1 MPVSRQ
7 EAVAQFI
14 QANKLAQRYYKTAV
28 NRGAY
33 PYLPVLEDLLREKQ
47 SGGRMEI
54 GLVNIPAELIIGTN
68 DGGRREAFAGNFMPL
83 LDINSEFGEKW
94 ISLCDAHLSDE
105 GIRDPIRC
113 YEYLGFFYVV
123 EGNKRVSVL
132 KSFHAPTVPGIV
144 SRILP
149 AWSDDGDI
157 QLYYEFLHFYRR
169 CSLYQIRFTIP
180 GSYEKLQDRMG
191 FEREHI
197 WTADEKRAFLS
208 LLNRFDA
215 QFRRMGGADLP
226 VNVCDALLGC
236 LQVFSFRELDEQ
248 SPEELKKTLEAVWND
263 IRSPAAPGAISVS
276 TDPEDKE
283 RGLIDK
289 IFGITRPSHL
299 NVAFLYAYDPQVSA
313 WTRSHQQG
321 ERELVRELGEKVSVK
336 EYMALDRD
344 YLGAMNDAVKDGA
357 ELIIAT
363 TPQMID
369 ACRKIAALHPAVRM
383 LNCSLSKPYTGIRTY
398 YSRTYEAKFITG
410 AIAGAMAPE
419 DRIGYIA
426 NYPIVGVPAEINAF
440 ALGAQM
446 TNPRVRIDLVW
457 SSGTGDPVQELR
469 DRGISVISNRDATD
483 PEHAHWALEWGTYRI
498 REDGALM
505 PLALPCWD
513 WGRFYVQVIQ
523 SIFSGVWDELGRSQ
537 STQAINYWWGMRSGV
552 IDIQLSDTL
561 PEGIRRLVEHLCRDL
576 RGGWFDPFLC
586 TIRDQ
591 SGRVRSDGSRSP
603 SAEELIRMDWLCEN
617 VDGHIPALH
626 ELKPE
631 AVETA
636 RILAIH
642 PEDP

>member
-1 MPVSRQ
+1 MSRQ

-14 QANKLAQRYYKTAV
+14 QANKLAQKHYKTALS
-28 NRGAY
+28 RGAY
-33 PYLPVLEDLLREKQ
+33 PYLPVLEDLLRENPPV
-47 SGGRMEI
+47 GRMEL
-54 GLVNIPAELIIGTN
+54 GLVNIPADLIVGTN

-83 LDINSEFGEKW
+83 LGTNTEFGEKW
-94 ISLCDAHLSDE
+94 ITLCEAHLSDE

-113 YEYLGFFYVV
+113 CEYLGHFYVI
-123 EGNKRVSVL
+123 EGNKRVSVF
-132 KSFHAPTVPGIV
+132 KSYNAPSIPGIV

-149 AWSDDGDI
+149 ACSDDSGI
-157 QLYYEFLHFYRR
+157 QLYYEFVHFYQR

-191 FEREHI
+191 FDREHV
-197 WTADEKRAFLS
+197 WTADEKHAFLA
-208 LLNRFDA
+208 LLNRFEPL
-215 QFRRMGGADLP
+215 FRRMGGSDLP
-226 VNVCDALLGC
+226 VSVCDALLVC
-236 LQVFSFRELDEQ
+236 LQVFSFPELREQGPD
-248 SPEELKKTLEAVWND
+248 ELKKTLEAMWND
-263 IRSPAAPGAISVS
+263 IKSASSPSPISVS
-276 TDPEDKE
+276 TDPEGREKS
-283 RGLIDK
+283 LIDK
-289 IFGITRPSHL
+289 IFGIARPDHL
-299 NVAFLYAYDPQVSA
+299 NVAMIYAYDPELSA
-313 WTRSHQQG
+313 WSRSHLQG
-321 ERELVRELGEKVSVK
+321 ERELVRELGEKVGVK
-336 EYMALDRD
+336 AYMALDHD
-344 YLGAMNDAVKDGA
+344 YMQAMNDAIADGA

-363 TPQMID
+363 TPQMIA
-369 ACRKIAALHPAVRM
+369 ACRKIAALHPEVRI

-419 DRIGYIA
+419 DRIGYIS

-446 TNPRVRIDLVW
+446 TNPRARIELLW
-457 SSGTGDPVQELR
+457 SSEANDPVRELR

-483 PEHAHWALEWGTYRI
+483 PEHAYWALEWGTYRI
-498 REDGALM
+498 KDDGSLL

-513 WGRFYVQVIQ
+513 WGRFYVQVVQ
-523 SIFSGVWDELGRSQ
+523 SIFSGVWDTLGKSQ
-537 STQAINYWWGMRSGV
+537 SSQAINYWWGMSSGV
-552 IDIQLSDTL
+552 IDVQLSPSL

-591 SGRVRSDGSRSP
+591 SGALRSDGSRP
-603 SAEELIRMDWLCEN
+603 FSAEELIRMDWLCEN

-636 RILAIH
+636 QILAIH
-642 PEDP
+642 PEEQ

>member
-1 MPVSRQ
+1 MSRQ
-7 EAVAQFI
+7 EAFAQFL
-14 QANKLAQRYYKTAV
+14 QANKLAQKYYKNALS
-28 NRGAY
+28 RGAY
-33 PYLPVLEDLLREKQ
+33 PYLPVLEDLLRENQ
-47 SGGRMEI
+47 SAGRMNL
-54 GLVNIPAELIIGTN
+54 GLVDIPTELIIGTN

-83 LDINSEFGEKW
+83 LGTNSEFGEKW
-94 ISLCDAHLSDE
+94 ITLCEAHLSDV

-123 EGNKRVSVL
+123 EGNKRVSVF
-132 KSFHAPTVPGIV
+132 KSYNAPTVPGSV
-144 SRILP
+144 VRIIP
-149 AWSDDGDI
+149 AYSDDSTI
-157 QLYYEFLHFYRR
+157 RLYYEFLRFYPR

-180 GSYEKLQDRMG
+180 GSYEKLQERMG

-197 WTADEKRAFLS
+197 WTIDEKRAFLA

-215 QFRRMGGADLP
+215 LFRRMGGSELP
-226 VNVCDALLGC
+226 VSACDALLVC
-236 LQVFSFRELDEQ
+236 LQVFSFQELKEQ
-248 SPEELKKTLEAVWND
+248 GPDELKKTLEAMWND
-263 IRSPAAPGAISVS
+263 IKSSSSPSPISVS

-283 RGLIDK
+283 SGLLDK
-289 IFGITRPSHL
+289 ILGITRPSRL
-299 NVAFLYAYDPQVSA
+299 NVAVIYAYDPEVSL
-313 WTRSHQQG
+313 WSRSHLQG

-336 EYMALDRD
+336 EYMALDQD
-344 YLGAMNDAVKDGA
+344 YLKAMNEAVLDGA
-357 ELIIAT
+357 ELMIAT

-369 ACRKIAALHPAVRM
+369 ACRKIAALHPELRI
-383 LNCSLSKPYTGIRTY
+383 LNCSLSMPYTGIRTY

-457 SSGTGDPVQELR
+457 SSESKDPVQELR

-498 REDGALM
+498 RDDGSLL

-513 WGRFYVQVIQ
+513 WGRFYVQVVQ
-523 SIFSGVWDELGRSQ
+523 SIFSGVWDALGKNQ

-552 IDIQLSDTL
+552 IDIQLSPAL

-591 SGRVRSDGSRSP
+591 DGVVRSDGSDAF

-617 VDGHIPALH
+617 VDGHIPALD

-636 RILAIH
+636 KILAIH
-642 PEDP
+642 PEKL